1 MYPRKAIA
9 YLVIFI
15 FLISTAYLTIL
26 IFLTPTASAIYTEK
40 LGYDDG
46 YKHGYSLGT
55 NAGTYDCNKYAKFPV
70 LRKIPSVV
78 VSPGWSV
85 LYKNSYKS
93 GYVDGFCAGYHPS
106 RFPCSRGV

>member
-9 YLVIFI
+9 YLTILI

-26 IFLTPTASAIYTEK
+26 IFLTPTASAINTEK

-46 YKHGYSLGT
+46 YKKGYSLGT
-55 NAGTYDCNKYAKFPV
+55 NAGKYDCAKYAKSPV
-70 LRKIPSVV
+70 LRIIPSVV

-93 GYVDGFCAGYHPS
+93 GYVDGFCAGYHPA
-106 RFPCSRGV
+106 RFTCAGGI